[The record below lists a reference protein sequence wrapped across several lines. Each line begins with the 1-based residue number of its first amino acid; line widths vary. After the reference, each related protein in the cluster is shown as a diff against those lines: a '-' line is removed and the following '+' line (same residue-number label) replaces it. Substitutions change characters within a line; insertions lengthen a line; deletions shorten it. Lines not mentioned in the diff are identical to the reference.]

1 MSTWKAGA
9 LLGAGISL
17 VLVGAFAWII
27 QGAPNGVELGIVG
40 GVGGAIAGVLL
51 GGFLERRA
59 RLDLEAAT
67 RALDAFADGRR
78 TERLYLARA
87 DAGDVGEQFNQG
99 LARLQGA
106 LSALE
111 VDRARFQAIIHN
123 LQSGVVLLDQRR
135 RVQVV
140 NPAAERIFGV
150 WAPEVV
156 ETYHLAI
163 THAYALESALD
174 RVEQGEVMQIER
186 REDGRVLQID
196 LAPVR
201 GAGGVLLVATDVT
214 EERRLLEVRSQFVAN
229 VSHELRTPLTVIGGF
244 AETLLG
250 GSVDEQRRERFLRHI
265 NDETKRLTLLVDD
278 LLRLAALE
286 SGRTRPERAEVPLRE
301 VARAVADRYGETAR
315 SRGVSLDVAGE
326 ETRVLSDRDRIEGIV
341 ISLVD
346 NAVTYTQEGG
356 HVRVETGHGALGP
369 YLRVVDDGPG
379 IPADDLP
386 RIFERFYR
394 VDRSRQRATGGS
406 GLGLSIARHL
416 ALSIG
421 ADLSVE
427 SELGQGTTL
436 ILSLPDM
443 DPPALS

>member
-1 MSTWKAGA
+1 MNIRQLGA

-17 VLVGAFAWII
+17 VLLGATGWILRGAQDGIAFALVGALAGGLA
-27 QGAPNGVELGIVG
+27 GALLAYIVG
-40 GVGGAIAGVLL
+40 DRSRQDLGAAVRVLASFTS
-51 GGFLERRA
+51 GSRG
-59 RLDLEAAT
+59 
-67 RALDAFADGRR
+67 
-78 TERLYLARA
+78 ERLYLGQ
-87 DAGDVGEQFNQG
+87 DDLGGLAGQFNQH
-99 LARLQGA
+99 LTEMQEV

-123 LQSGVVLLDQRR
+123 LRSGVVLLDKRR

-174 RVEQGEVMQIER
+174 RVEEGQVLQIER
-186 REDGRVLQID
+186 NENGRVLQID

-201 GAGGVLLVATDVT
+201 GAGGVLLVATDIT

-250 GSVDEQRRERFLRHI
+250 EGVDQTRRERFLGHI
-265 NDETKRLTLLVDD
+265 NDEVKRLTLLVDD

-286 SGRTRPERAEVPLRE
+286 SGRVRPERTPVPLRE
-301 VARAVADRYGETAR
+301 VARAVVERYGESAR
-315 SRGVSLDVAGE
+315 ARGISLGVQGE
-326 ETRVLSDRDRIEGIV
+326 EIRVLSDRDRIEGIL

-346 NAVTYTQEGG
+346 NAVKYTQEGG
-356 HVRVETGHGALGP
+356 QIEISTVLGKGMVG
-369 YLRVVDDGPG
+369 LRVADNGPG

-386 RIFERFYR
+386 HIFERFYR

-406 GLGLSIARHL
+406 GLGLAIARHL

-421 ADLSVE
+421 AELSVE
-427 SELGQGTTL
+427 STLGHGTTFS
-436 ILSLPDM
+436 LSLPDM
-443 DPPALS
+443 GPLIPA

>member
-1 MSTWKAGA
+1 MSARQLGSLSGA
-9 LLGAGISL
+9 AIGLVLLGAAGWLLRGAQDGVVFGIL
-17 VLVGAFAWII
+17 GALA
-27 QGAPNGVELGIVG
+27 G
-40 GVGGAIAGVLL
+40 GIAGAALTQRL
-51 GGFLERRA
+51 QA
-59 RLDLEAAT
+59 RVRDDLEAAT
-67 RALDAFADGRR
+67 RALGALARGERP
-78 TERLYLARA
+78 ERLYLAQEDRSGV
-87 DAGDVGEQFNQG
+87 AGRFNQE
-99 LARLQGA
+99 LTRLSDT
-106 LSALE
+106 LSALQL
-111 VDRARFQAIIHN
+111 DRARFQAIIEN
-123 LQSGVVLLDQRR
+123 LQSGVVLLDRRR

-174 RVEQGEVMQIER
+174 RVEQGEVLQIER

-250 GSVDEQRRERFLRHI
+250 GGVDEQRRERFLRHI

-286 SGRTRPERAEVPLRE
+286 SGRERPARAQVPLGE
-301 VARAVADRYGETAR
+301 VARAVAERYGESAQAR
-315 SRGVSLDVAGE
+315 GIQVDVLGE
-326 ETRVLSDRDRIEGIV
+326 ELSVRSDRDRIEGIV
-341 ISLVD
+341 ISLID
-346 NAVTYTQEGG
+346 NAVKYTQDDG
-356 HVRVETGHGALGP
+356 HIRVETGREDGKVW
-369 YLRVVDDGPG
+369 LRVSDDGPG
-379 IPADDLP
+379 IPEEDLP

-421 ADLSVE
+421 AELNVE
-427 SELGQGTTL
+427 STLGKGSTFTL
-436 ILSLPDM
+436 AFSDM
-443 DPPALS
+443 AGPKPA

>member
-1 MSTWKAGA
+1 MNVRQLGA

-17 VLVGAFAWII
+17 ILLGVAGWILGGAQDGIAFALVGALAGGLA
-27 QGAPNGVELGIVG
+27 GALLAHIV
-40 GVGGAIAGVLL
+40 
-51 GGFLERRA
+51 RDRA
-59 RLDLEAAT
+59 RQDLAAAV
-67 RALDAFADGRR
+67 RVLADFAAGDRG
-78 TERLYLARA
+78 ERLYLGQDDLGGLAE
-87 DAGDVGEQFNQG
+87 GFNQA
-99 LARLQGA
+99 LARMHDVF
-106 LSALE
+106 SALE

-123 LQSGVVLLDQRR
+123 LRSGVVLLDKRR

-140 NPAAERIFGV
+140 NPAAERLFGV

-174 RVEQGEVMQIER
+174 RVEEGQVLQIER
-186 REDGRVLQID
+186 RENGRVLQID

-201 GAGGVLLVATDVT
+201 GAGGVLLVATDIT

-244 AETLLG
+244 SETLLG
-250 GSVDEQRRERFLRHI
+250 ENVDQARRERFLHHI
-265 NDETKRLTLLVDD
+265 NDEVKRLTLLVDD

-286 SGRTRPERAEVPLRE
+286 SGRVRPERSPVPLRE
-301 VARAVADRYGETAR
+301 VALAVVERYGESAR
-315 SRGVSLDVAGE
+315 ERNISLAVQGE
-326 ETRVLSDRDRIEGIV
+326 EVTVLSDRDRIEGIL

-346 NAVTYTQEGG
+346 NAVKYTQEGG
-356 HVRVETGHGALGP
+356 QIEISTLRSQDAVL
-369 YLRVVDDGPG
+369 LRVADNGPG
-379 IPADDLP
+379 IPAEDLP

-406 GLGLSIARHL
+406 GLGLAIARHL

-427 SELGQGTTL
+427 SAVGAGSTFT
-436 ILSLPDM
+436 LSLPDM
-443 DPPALS
+443 GPHTPA

>member
-1 MSTWKAGA
+1 MSGRQRGA
-9 LLGAGISL
+9 LLGALALMVLAGAQGWL
-17 VLVGAFAWII
+17 LRGALDGVAFAAVGALVGA
-27 QGAPNGVELGIVG
+27 L
-40 GVGGAIAGVLL
+40 GGALL
-51 GGFLERRA
+51 AHLQEQRA
-59 RLDLEAAT
+59 HEDLEAAT
-67 RALDAFADGRR
+67 RALEAFAAGARG
-78 TERLYLARA
+78 ERLYLAQEDPRGVA
-87 DAGDVGEQFNQG
+87 SRFNG
-99 LARLQGA
+99 ALARLGEGLAA
-106 LSALE
+106 LDL
-111 VDRARFQAIIHN
+111 DRARFQAIIEN
-123 LQSGVVLLDQRR
+123 LRSGVVLLDRRR

-174 RVEQGEVMQIER
+174 RVERGEVLEIER
-186 REDGRVLQID
+186 RENGRVLQIE

-201 GAGGVLLVATDVT
+201 GGGGVLLVATDVT

-244 AETLLG
+244 AETLLAG
-250 GSVDEQRRERFLRHI
+250 NVDEHHAQRFLRHI
-265 NDETKRLTLLVDD
+265 GDEVKRLTLLVDD

-286 SGRTRPERAEVPLRE
+286 SGRERPEHAQVPLLE
-301 VARAVADRYGETAR
+301 LARAVSERYGETAR
-315 SRGVSLDVAGE
+315 ERGIALEVGGE
-326 ETRVLSDRDRIEGIV
+326 ALSVRSDRDRIEGIL
-341 ISLVD
+341 ISLID
-346 NAVTYTQEGG
+346 NAVKYTQDGG
-356 HVRVETGHGALGP
+356 HIEVQIGRQDGRALLRVE
-369 YLRVVDDGPG
+369 DDGPG
-379 IPADDLP
+379 IPEEDLP

-427 SELGQGTTL
+427 SAIGKGSAFTL
-436 ILSLPDM
+436 AIPDM
-443 DPPALS
+443 AGPAPA